1 MFIAITGCNG
11 FIGKNLYLNLS
22 QNKNFKVFKI
32 SRNTKIQELKKFVK
46 M

>member
-22 QNKNFKVFKI
+22 KIKILKFLKFQEIQKFKN
-32 SRNTKIQELKKFVK
+32 
-46 M
+46 